1 MNDRWREVG
10 DRQTA
15 FLQAQG
21 ELCLKARPQRK
32 NAAAR
37 PTRSESQSTGEDSQ
51 TLSRLPAR
59 EARRPSGS
67 PKTIQS
73 P

>member
-1 MNDRWREVG
+1 MNNPGVTGRYV
-10 DRQTA
+10 QTA
-15 FLQAQG
+15 FLQAEG

-37 PTRSESQSTGEDSQ
+37 PTQLELQNTGGDTGPSSGPP
-51 TLSRLPAR
+51 TSRTCHA
-59 EARRPSGS
+59 SDS

>member
-1 MNDRWREVG
+1 MSDRRREVG
-10 DRQTA
+10 DPQTA
-15 FLQAQG
+15 FIQAQG

-32 NAAAR
+32 NAITR
-37 PTRSESQSTGEDSQ
+37 PTRSESQSAGEGTQ
-51 TLSRLPAR
+51 PLSRRPMH
-59 EARRPSGS
+59 EARRASGS

>member
-1 MNDRWREVG
+1 MKNRGATGRYI
-10 DRQTA
+10 QTA
-15 FLQAQG
+15 FFQAEG
-21 ELCLKARPQRK
+21 ELCLKVRSQPK

-37 PTRSESQSTGEDSQ
+37 AAQLELQSTGGDTQPSSE
-51 TLSRLPAR
+51 RLTCRACYTPA
-59 EARRPSGS
+59 S